1 MLYTHIYNLFFL
13 SFLWIDNYVTLSG
26 EVSLF
31 LLNFTSV
38 CSRLWTDQL
47 QIFRTALGDLLQHH
61 FLLSLVQHLRCFIT
75 LVRLFSSSLF
85 SPLSLSFILLIFSG
99 VKLLVLGSMQ
109 GMHNIHGSF
118 NIPNM
123 QGTLTSRNSSIN
135 NVPSGGVQQPSGTLS
150 SGRFASN
157 NLPVALSQ
165 VLVCFYCVIQH
176 VLYSVNKGYRNV
188 ISVRYLLTSRMCSV
202 NQTCGQTNMF
212 CIKCIKEVP
221 GTAFEEHLC
230 AFENFSQLMCLTKW
244 NILAFSFC
252 WLSHKLLC
260 KKIHIWGHFI

>member
-1 MLYTHIYNLFFL
+1 M
-13 SFLWIDNYVTLSG
+13 
-26 EVSLF
+26 
-31 LLNFTSV
+31 
-38 CSRLWTDQL
+38 Q
-47 QIFRTALGDLLQHH
+47 
-61 FLLSLVQHLRCFIT
+61 
-75 LVRLFSSSLF
+75 SSLNGSASNLQDSAGRSFATSF
-85 SPLSLSFILLIFSG
+85 SAQSGAASPVFHHPGAALFIFPFFPLSLSFILLIFSG

-230 AFENFSQLMCLTKW
+230 AFENFSQLMCLTK
-244 NILAFSFC
+244 
-252 WLSHKLLC
+252 
-260 KKIHIWGHFI
+260 